1 MRSAAID
8 TERLSRQFGRKLA
21 IQDID
26 LHVPEGAVYALVG
39 ANGAGKTTMIKVL
52 MNLLRPSFGRAEIL
66 GMDSRLLQGRAF
78 TRIGYVSENQEMP
91 EWMTVGAML
100 EYFRPFYPDWDV
112 ALEAQLV
119 RQLDLPLDEKISRL
133 SRGNRMK
140 AALASSLSYRPS
152 LLVLDEPFSG
162 LDPLV
167 RDELIE
173 SLLDRAPETTIF
185 LSSHDM
191 AEIESFSTHIGFLEK
206 GKWLFSEE
214 LPALSERFREVTI
227 TLERPFSDPID
238 VPSSW
243 LLWESSDNVIRFI
256 DSNYREDIAERE
268 LLEIFPSARNFSF
281 DPMPLRSIF
290 LAVAKSGREH
300 DSTVFKEELPR
311 RVEA

>member
-1 MRSAAID
+1 MRGVAIE
-8 TERLSRQFGRKLA
+8 TEKLSQRFGRKLA
-21 IQDID
+21 IHDID
-26 LHVPEGAVYALVG
+26 LRVPEGAVYALVG

-52 MNLLRPSFGRAEIL
+52 MNLLHPSSGHAEVL

-78 TRIGYVSENQEMP
+78 ACIGYVSENQEMP

-100 EYFRPFYPDWDV
+100 EYYRPFYPDWDP

-119 RQLDLPLDEKISRL
+119 SQLDLPLDEKISRL

-140 AALASSLSYRPS
+140 AALASSLAYRPS

-185 LSSHDM
+185 LSSHDL

-206 GKWLFSEE
+206 GKLLFSEE

-227 TLERPFSDPID
+227 TLERPSSAPMD

-243 LLWESSDNVIRFI
+243 LLLESSDNVVRFI
-256 DSNYREDIAERE
+256 DSNYREDSAERE
-268 LLEIFPSARNFSF
+268 LLEIFPAARNFSF

-300 DSTVFKEELPR
+300 NATAFKTEEPR